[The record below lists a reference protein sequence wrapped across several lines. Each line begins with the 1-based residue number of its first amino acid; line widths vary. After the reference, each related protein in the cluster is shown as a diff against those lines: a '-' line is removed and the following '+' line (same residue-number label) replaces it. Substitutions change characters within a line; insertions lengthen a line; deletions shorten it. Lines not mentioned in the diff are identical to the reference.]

1 MKLRKNFTLI
11 ELLAVIAIIGI
22 LAAAL
27 VGGVGAAIDRANAA
41 ACQANLTTL
50 GKSMVQYKMDYRYFP
65 CGVKDTD
72 SSSTIERRRKEIGR
86 STLRTMQVYS
96 EYDAEDMDPV
106 RFYCPVSDKMQ
117 PRRKEDRLRK
127 ENVGYHYVNGDV
139 SSRIIKDNVA
149 LMRDLNEGHED
160 AEYGMILLGNGSVK
174 KVSKLGKESK
184 SQPGNYRTN
193 WYRNDDILLNAKD
206 FDGYSR
212 KVNPRRPD
220 DID

>member
-11 ELLAVIAIIGI
+11 ELLAVIAIISI

-27 VGGVGAAIDRANAA
+27 TAGVGKAMAKADAAS
-41 ACQANLTTL
+41 CQSNLRNL
-50 GKSMVQYKMDYRYFP
+50 GQSMLEYKMDYRYFP

-86 STLRTMQVYS
+86 STLRTMQVFY

-106 RFYCPVSDKMQ
+106 RFYCPASDKMQ
-117 PRRKEDRLRK
+117 PKRKEDRLRK
-127 ENVGYHYVNGDV
+127 ENIGYHYVNGDV
-139 SSRIIKDNVA
+139 SQRIIKDNMA

-174 KVSKLGKESK
+174 KVDKIGRESK

-212 KVNPRRPD
+212 KVNPKRPD